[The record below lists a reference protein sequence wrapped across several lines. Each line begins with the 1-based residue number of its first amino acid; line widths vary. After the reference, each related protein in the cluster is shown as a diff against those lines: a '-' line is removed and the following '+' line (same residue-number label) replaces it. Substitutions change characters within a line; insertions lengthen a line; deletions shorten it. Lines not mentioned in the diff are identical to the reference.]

1 MNQLAIAAA
10 LALPSFGGGEDQR
23 SWTVSAEH
31 VYTAAGERID
41 GGVVGVSDGK
51 IRSVGSGS
59 ASGGELKAHSI
70 TPGMVDASIRI
81 DLSMWSVEQSREVTP
96 EVRTAVALDVFDEDW
111 KLQARNGVTT
121 VLVSAPDR
129 NVIGGLAVALKTA
142 GPESI
147 AERTVAGDV
156 VLKGAMGSAP
166 SASNHPAF
174 GRPEDFYS
182 RRPTTRMGVE
192 WEWRKAF
199 YDAAAARTDLSRAGP
214 GVAQLLAA
222 LDGKLP
228 LMIQAWTTQDI
239 RTAIFLM
246 EELQREKLGR
256 PRLILDA
263 AAEVWKEPELIA
275 RSGADVVLP
284 PFPLQGRT
292 GEGAFFAWDTPK
304 LLKSL
309 GVRFALSSHGRREP
323 GHRLANQAGFA
334 MRGGLTR
341 DEALAAVT
349 IDPARILGV
358 EKRVGSLEAGKDAD
372 LCLWNG
378 DPFEATS
385 RVVGVLIDGRL
396 VLDPRSN
403 P

>member
-96 EVRTAVALDVFDEDW
+96 EVRTA
-111 KLQARNGVTT
+111 
-121 VLVSAPDR
+121 
-129 NVIGGLAVALKTA
+129 GGLAVALKTA